1 MGNNKEEMLKAL
13 ERKKVEKKESFINN
27 INSGGK
33 INKKRKGNF
42 EKKMH
47 RRKSG
52 SS

>member
-13 ERKKVEKKESFINN
+13 ERKKVEKKETFNNN
-27 INSGGK
+27 INSGSK
-33 INKKRKGNF
+33 INTNRKGSF

>member
-1 MGNNKEEMLKAL
+1 MGDNKEEMFKAL
-13 ERKKVEKKESFINN
+13 QRKKIENKASFNNN

-33 INKKRKGNF
+33 INKNRKGNF

-52 SS
+52 SA